1 MERDHIDIGD
11 DLDILVKHDRRIEKL
26 NRNFGDLLGKGLQLF
41 SLGGGLT
48 YYILSQILTD
58 FHLKRGYY
66 LVRTPFIT
74 NTLLYQ
80 ISGHLSYYKQNMYIF
95 NIEDEEFA
103 IKPMNCPH
111 HILIFTNLL
120 EKYRKIKLPFRTF
133 ELGTVHRYEPSG
145 SVYGLLRVR
154 SLTQDDSHVFITP
167 NLLEKEIEKLIDEMI
182 ILYEK
187 VFNINLKSSE
197 FKVRLSLHDPNKMD
211 EYSGSKEDWEYV
223 ENVMRNVI
231 NKLSN
236 KYNFPTY
243 EGIGEA
249 AFYGPKYD
257 FTLKIGEKEWQ
268 LGTIQLDFN
277 LPKNFKLIELVKDY
291 FGIDNLY
298 IIHRAYLGSIER
310 FIGAYLE
317 SFKGRLPF
325 VLTPIQ
331 VAILDIFTGNKEKDN
346 KIKEYAMKI
355 YNNLK
360 NKEIRVV
367 NIETTKTQ
375 LSNMTRILEST
386 YKPYII
392 IYIGE
397 KEVNDNIYSIRYYNI
412 NSKNIE
418 EKKMKEEELYNLI
431 EELEKPL
438 EELNNKKYRIFE
450 DFNFIFE

>member
-1 MERDHIDIGD
+1 MEKDHVDIGD
-11 DLDILVKHDRRIEKL
+11 ELDILVRHDRRLEKL

-48 YYILSQILTD
+48 YNILTQIITD
-58 FHLKRGYY
+58 FHVKRGYY
-66 LVRTPFIT
+66 LVRSPLVT
-74 NTLLYQ
+74 NTELYK

-95 NIEDEEFA
+95 NIEEEEFA

-111 HILIFTNLL
+111 HILIFINIL
-120 EKYRKIKLPFRTF
+120 EKYRKVKFPMRFF
-133 ELGTVHRYEPSG
+133 ELGTVHRYEASG

-154 SLTQDDSHVFITP
+154 SFTQDDSHIFITP
-167 NLLEKEIEKLIDEMI
+167 DLLEKEIEKLLDEMI
-182 ILYEK
+182 LLYDK
-187 VFNINLKSSE
+187 VFGINLRKSE
-197 FKVRLSLHDPNKMD
+197 FKVRLSLHDPNKMN

-223 ENVMRNVI
+223 ENIMRNVM
-231 NKLSN
+231 NKLAS
-236 KYNFPTY
+236 KYGFSTY

-277 LPKNFKLIELVKDY
+277 LPRNFKLIDLVKDY

-310 FIGAYLE
+310 FLGAYLE

-325 VLTPIQ
+325 VLNPIQ
-331 VAILDIFTGNKEKDN
+331 VAIIKINTGDKEKD
-346 KIKEYAMKI
+346 KEINEYGDKL
-355 YNNLK
+355 YEELK

-367 NIETTKTQ
+367 KIDSTKVE
-375 LSNMTRILEST
+375 LSNITRILESI
-386 YKPYII
+386 YKPSII

-397 KEVNDNIYSIRYYNI
+397 KEVKDNIYSVRYYNLE
-412 NSKNIE
+412 NRNIE
-418 EKKMKEEELYNLI
+418 DKKLNLDQLNNLI
-431 EELEKPL
+431 EEMERPL
-438 EELNNKKYRIFE
+438 VELNNKKYRIFE